1 MKMIK
6 GPTERVEYIEIT
18 EERYNHVDTRFKYAS
33 HRGTEKHYFIAK
45 NRNELE
51 FNERDSSNRQRLDDW
66 LEERK

>member
-1 MKMIK
+1 MIA

-18 EERYNHVDTRFKYAS
+18 EERFNHVRTLFKYVS
-33 HRGTEKHYFIAK
+33 YKGKEKHYYIAK

-51 FNERDSSNRQRLDDW
+51 FNERELSNRKRLDDW